1 MAMTAPPVEVGDA
14 PQHLVVEEGGDDL
27 IAAAHRGGDAEVGE
41 AQEEGLDEGA
51 RQGAQQGAENG
62 DPEGG
67 QVSVPHDL
75 GDNDGLFVHKAHG
88 VVDQQEG
95 HRDGVDHIAHQ
106 QSAEA
111 VDVKELPPQ
120 QTGEQPLAAEGVDDG
135 EAVGD
140 GGQEHGQ
147 GGDGGDE
154 PLGPL
159 GQLGVVD
166 RVGHQEGD
174 YGGDY
179 GRRGRHR
186 EAVAQ
191 GREKPVPGH
200 HRDIEL
206 PGEPPVPQQG
216 LAQQQEDGGGQK
228 AHEQKG
234 DDPEDPLQLPIFPSH
249 GASPHTA
256 SPAS

>member
-1 MAMTAPPVEVGDA
+1 MAIQKVARSRSPMTLE
-14 PQHLVVEEGGDDL
+14 DD
-27 IAAAHRGGDAEVGE
+27 
-41 AQEEGLDEGA
+41 
-51 RQGAQQGAENG
+51 
-62 DPEGG
+62 
-67 QVSVPHDL
+67 
-75 GDNDGLFVHKAHG
+75 DGLFVHKAHG

-106 QSAEA
+106 QPAEA
-111 VDVKELPPQ
+111 VDVKELPPK

-216 LAQQQEDGGGQK
+216 LTQQQENGGGQK
-228 AHEQKG
+228 AHKQKG
-234 DDPEDPLQLPIFPSH
+234 DDPRRSPSAPNFSVSWAPLLTR
-249 GASPHTA
+249 PHR
-256 SPAS
+256 PAEGGRPNRA